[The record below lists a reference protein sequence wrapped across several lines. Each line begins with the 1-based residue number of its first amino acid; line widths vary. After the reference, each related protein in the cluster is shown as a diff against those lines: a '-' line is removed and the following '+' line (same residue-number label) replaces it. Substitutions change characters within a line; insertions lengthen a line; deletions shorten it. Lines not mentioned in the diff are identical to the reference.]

1 MVSVRAFFANFFMH
15 STKRYLTVQIYNSF
29 QSQTPE
35 VRPKSTIYNYN
46 TKRDDEHPCPFS
58 FISI

>member
-15 STKRYLTVQIYNSF
+15 INKRYLTVQIYDSF

-35 VRPKSTIYNYN
+35 VRPKSAIY
-46 TKRDDEHPCPFS
+46 TPKRDDEHPAPSLLF
-58 FISI
+58 